1 MKLIEMRT
9 TVDRQGRIILPKEL
23 LGNAGIKPGDEV
35 RVTLA
40 VGQEETENLCPQLVV
55 TPQGVGVA
63 VRLSSW
69 REGDEEEEGD
79 LTLPND
85 LLEAAEIPVGSDLEI
100 VCTAGAIV
108 IMESDIL
115 DSLPDELRELF
126 GELGI
131 DPGTVREVMRK
142 EGYFV

>member
-9 TVDRQGRIILPKEL
+9 FVDKQCSIILSGEP
-23 LGNAGIKPGDEV
+23 LGAAGLKPGDEL

-40 VGQEETENLCPQLVV
+40 VGQEETENICPQLVI

-63 VRLSSW
+63 VQLTGW
-69 REGDEEEEGD
+69 REDDEEGD

-85 LLEAAEIPVGSDLEI
+85 LLEAADIPEGSDLEI

-108 IMESDIL
+108 IIKSDIL
-115 DSLPDELRELF
+115 DNLPDELRELF

-142 EGYFV
+142 DGYFI

>member
-9 TVDRQGRIILPKEL
+9 FVDKQGSIILPGET
-23 LGNAGIKPGDEV
+23 LGAAGLKSGDEL

-40 VGQEETENLCPQLVV
+40 VGQEETENLRPQLVI
-55 TPQGVGVA
+55 TPKGVGVA
-63 VRLSSW
+63 VQLTGW
-69 REGDEEEEGD
+69 REDDEEGD

-85 LLEAAEIPVGSDLEI
+85 LLEAADIPEGSDLEI

-108 IMESDIL
+108 IMESDVL
-115 DSLPDELRELF
+115 DNLPDELRELF

-142 EGYFV
+142 DGYFI

>member
-9 TVDRQGRIILPKEL
+9 FVDKQGSIILPGEP
-23 LGNAGIKPGDEV
+23 LGAAGLKPGDELC
-35 RVTLA
+35 VTLA
-40 VGQEETENLCPQLVV
+40 VGQEETKNLCPQLVI
-55 TPQGVGVA
+55 TPQGVGIA
-63 VRLSSW
+63 VQLTGW
-69 REGDEEEEGD
+69 REDDEEGD

-85 LLEAAEIPVGSDLEI
+85 LLEAAEIPADSDLEI

-108 IMESDIL
+108 IMESDVL
-115 DSLPDELRELF
+115 DNLPDELRELF

-142 EGYFV
+142 DGYFI

>member
-23 LGNAGIKPGDEV
+23 LGNAGIKPGDQV

-40 VGQEETENLCPQLVV
+40 VGQEEMENLCPQLVV

-63 VRLSSW
+63 VRLSGR
-69 REGDEEEEGD
+69 REDDAESD

-100 VCTAGAIV
+100 LCTAGAIV
-108 IMESDIL
+108 IMESDVL
-115 DSLPDELRELF
+115 DNLPDELRELF

>member
-1 MKLIEMRT
+1 MKLIEIRT
-9 TVDRQGRIILPKEL
+9 FVDKQGRIILPAEL
-23 LGNAGIKPGDEV
+23 PGVAGLKPGDEV
-35 RVTLA
+35 HVTLA
-40 VGQEETENLCPQLVV
+40 VSQEETQSLCPQLVI
-55 TPQGVGVA
+55 TPLGVEIA
-63 VRLSSW
+63 VHLSGW
-69 REGDEEEEGD
+69 QEDDEEGD
-79 LTLPND
+79 LILPND
-85 LLEAAEIPVGSDLEI
+85 LLEAAGIPEGSDLEI

-126 GELGI
+126 NELGI

>member
-9 TVDRQGRIILPKEL
+9 FVDKQGSIILPGET
-23 LGNAGIKPGDEV
+23 LGAAGLKFGDEL

-40 VGQEETENLCPQLVV
+40 VGQEETENLRPQLVI
-55 TPQGVGVA
+55 TPKGVGVA
-63 VRLSSW
+63 VQLTGW
-69 REGDEEEEGD
+69 REDDEEGD

-85 LLEAAEIPVGSDLEI
+85 LLEAADIPEGSDLEI

-108 IMESDIL
+108 IMESDVL
-115 DSLPDELRELF
+115 DNLPDELRELF

-142 EGYFV
+142 DGYFI

>member
-9 TVDRQGRIILPKEL
+9 SVDKQGRIILPGEP
-23 LGNAGIKPGDEV
+23 LGAAGLKPGDEV

-40 VGQEETENLCPQLVV
+40 VGQEETESLGLQLIV
-55 TPQGVGVA
+55 TPQDVEVA
-63 VRLSSW
+63 VRLSGR
-69 REGDEEEEGD
+69 REDDAESD

-85 LLEAAEIPVGSDLEI
+85 LLEAAGIPVGSDLEI
-100 VCTAGAIV
+100 LCTAGAIV

-115 DSLPDELRELF
+115 DNLPDELRELF

-142 EGYFV
+142 EGYFL

>member
-1 MKLIEMRT
+1 MKLIEIRT
-9 TVDRQGRIILPKEL
+9 SVDKHGRIILPGEPL
-23 LGNAGIKPGDEV
+23 DAAGLKPGDEV

-40 VGQEETENLCPQLVV
+40 VGQEETEKLCPQLVV
-55 TPQGVGVA
+55 TPKGVGVA
-63 VRLSSW
+63 VQLSGCQ
-69 REGDEEEEGD
+69 EDDEESN

-85 LLEAAEIPVGSDLEI
+85 LLEAAEIPEDSDLEI

-108 IMESDIL
+108 IIESDVL
-115 DSLPDELRELF
+115 DNLPNELRELF

-142 EGYFV
+142 EGYFI

>member
-9 TVDRQGRIILPKEL
+9 TVDRQGRIILTGDPL
-23 LGNAGIKPGDEV
+23 DTAGLKPGDEV

-40 VGQEETENLCPQLVV
+40 VGQEETESPCTQLVV
-55 TPQGVGVA
+55 TLQDVGVA
-63 VRLSSW
+63 VRLSGR
-69 REGDEEEEGD
+69 REDDEEGG

-100 VCTAGAIV
+100 LCTAGAIV

-142 EGYFV
+142 EGYFL

>member
-1 MKLIEMRT
+1 MKLIELRT
-9 TVDRQGRIILPKEL
+9 SVDKQGCIVLPKEP
-23 LGNAGIKPGDEV
+23 LGNAGLKPGDEV

-40 VGQEETENLCPQLVV
+40 VGQEETESLCPQLIV
-55 TPQGVGVA
+55 TPQDVGVA
-63 VRLSSW
+63 VQLSGCQ
-69 REGDEEEEGD
+69 EADEEGD

-85 LLEAAEIPVGSDLEI
+85 LLEAAEIPVDSDLEV

-131 DPGTVREVMRK
+131 NPGTVREVMRK
-142 EGYFV
+142 EGYFL

>member
-9 TVDRQGRIILPKEL
+9 SVDKQGRIILPGEPL
-23 LGNAGIKPGDEV
+23 DAAGLKPGDEV

-63 VRLSSW
+63 VQLSGW
-69 REGDEEEEGD
+69 QEDDEEGD

-85 LLEAAEIPVGSDLEI
+85 LLEAAEIPEGSDLEI

-126 GELGI
+126 DELGI
-131 DPGTVREVMRK
+131 NPGIVREVMRNG
-142 EGYFV
+142 GYSS